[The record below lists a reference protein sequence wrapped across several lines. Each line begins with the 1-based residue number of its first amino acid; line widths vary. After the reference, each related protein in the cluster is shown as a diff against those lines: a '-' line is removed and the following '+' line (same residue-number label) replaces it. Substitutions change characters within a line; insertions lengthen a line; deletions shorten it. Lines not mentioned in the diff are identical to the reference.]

1 MTRFRIRF
9 SDVFCVCLV
18 DHLVVRLSVVLF
30 LGWFS
35 ASLSLHL
42 LRGELTV
49 SKENKGHAGETTTTV
64 YASLG
69 LDKGEVANI
78 EKQRLNPIPRTPGRS
93 NRHSYTGLE

>member
-1 MTRFRIRF
+1 MANTSALGLPVLALRSQKIFHFQLGRGGDKIQDSF

-69 LDKGEVANI
+69 LEKG
-78 EKQRLNPIPRTPGRS
+78 
-93 NRHSYTGLE
+93 